1 MKQNQPQEWGIMIMY
16 RIYRKQIPAL
26 IAILILLGLFLH
38 YEPEAI
44 PWVFGLGIACLLYD
58 MNVHREPSVEREE
71 ESP

>member
-1 MKQNQPQEWGIMIMY
+1 MIMY

-44 PWVFGLGIACLLYD
+44 P
-58 MNVHREPSVEREE
+58 
-71 ESP
+71 